1 MLKEF
6 KAFAI
11 RGNLVDM
18 AIGITVGAAFGTI
31 AKSLVTDLL
40 MPPLGLALGGV
51 KFADLFIILKPGT
64 TPGPYTTL
72 ADATAAGAVTI
83 NYGVFLDNVVAF
95 LVVAF
100 AVFLLVRM
108 IERLRHQEPPPPPT
122 VNEKECPMCVSK
134 IPLKARRCPF
144 CTSELN
150 A

>member
-1 MLKEF
+1 MLKDF

-18 AIGITVGAAFGTI
+18 AVGITVGAAFGTI

-40 MPPLGLALGGV
+40 MPPVGLALGGV
-51 KFADLFIILKPGT
+51 KFADLFVVLKDGAT
-64 TPGPYTTL
+64 AGPYATL
-72 ADATAAGAVTI
+72 ADAAAAGAVTI

-108 IERLRHQEPPPPPT
+108 VERMRREEPPPPPT
-122 VNEKECPMCVSK
+122 VNEKECPFCVSK
-134 IPLKARRCPF
+134 VPLKATRCAY
-144 CTSELN
+144 CTSELG
-150 A
+150 

>member
-1 MLKEF
+1 MLKDF

-18 AIGITVGAAFGTI
+18 AVGITVGAAFGTI

-40 MPPLGLALGGV
+40 MPPVGLALGGV
-51 KFADLFIILKPGT
+51 KFADLFVVLKDGAT
-64 TPGPYTTL
+64 AGPYATL
-72 ADATAAGAVTI
+72 ADAAAAGAVTI

-108 IERLRHQEPPPPPT
+108 VERMRREEPPPPPT
-122 VNEKECPMCVSK
+122 VNEKECPFCVSK
-134 IPLKARRCPF
+134 VPLKATRCAY
-144 CTSELN
+144 CTSELC
-150 A
+150 

>member
-31 AKSLVTDLL
+31 AKSLVTDIL
-40 MPPLGLALGGV
+40 MPPIGLALGGV
-51 KFADLFIILKPGT
+51 KFADLFVVLKPGT
-64 TPGPYTTL
+64 TPGPYATL
-72 ADATAAGAVTI
+72 ADASAAGAVTV
-83 NYGVFLDNVVAF
+83 NYGVFLDNIVAF
-95 LVVAF
+95 MVVAF

-108 IERLRHQEPPPPPT
+108 IERMRHKEPPPPPT

-134 IPLKARRCPF
+134 IPIKARRCPF
-144 CTSELN
+144 CTSELT